1 MQNTKIEWCNT
12 IGPDGKSYPGM
23 TFNPWWGCQKVSPA
37 CTNCYA
43 ATFANRYYPGLWG
56 PAKTTPRKIA
66 SEDYWKQPIKW
77 NEKAKKLNVR
87 LKVFCAS
94 MSDVFEDH
102 PGVVEARLRLFNL
115 IVLTPNLNWLL
126 LTKRP
131 ENILKMVPLHW
142 EVDFFPD
149 NVWVGTTVENQQY
162 ADERI
167 PHLLKVPAKVR
178 FLSMEPLCGPVDI
191 TNKGLNNAYS
201 FPTDHYTEPH
211 SGKKIG
217 IEWTDPGDAYI
228 GLDWVIAGG
237 ESGSKATPSHPD
249 WFRSL
254 RDQCKAAGV
263 PFFFK
268 QWGEF
273 TDGSVLLANKTTV
286 LNNGDYSLAGW
297 EHALRGRNDSVMSSD
312 EWNSFKPT
320 VMSKVGK
327 KAAGRLLDEMEYNDM
342 PL

>member
-1 MQNTKIEWCNT
+1 MENTKIEWCNT

-43 ATFANRYYPGLWG
+43 ATFANRYHPGLWG

-66 SEDYWKQPIKW
+66 SEEYWKQPIKW
-77 NEKAKKLNVR
+77 NYKAEKLGLK

-102 PGVVEARLRLFNL
+102 PGVIEARLRLFNL
-115 IVLTPNLNWLL
+115 IELTPNLNWLL

-131 ENILKMVPLHW
+131 ENIIRMVPDQW
-142 EVDFFPD
+142 KVDFLPD
-149 NVWVGTTVENQQY
+149 NVWVGTTVENQKY

-167 PHLLKVPAKVR
+167 PHLLKVRARVR
-178 FLSMEPLCGPVDI
+178 FLSMEPLSGPVDL
-191 TNKGLNNAYS
+191 T
-201 FPTDHYTEPH
+201 
-211 SGKKIG
+211 SGFVSPDGSSWYNGVLKRK
-217 IEWTDPGDAYI
+217 YI
-228 GLDWVIAGG
+228 DWVIAGG
-237 ESGSKATPSHPD
+237 ESGHAATPSHPD

-273 TDGSVLLANKTTV
+273 RPYITKFPGKL
-286 LNNGDYSLAGW
+286 YEPISLDHMGKISLYWSGEDWRPITKNLPVSIAMKNCV
-297 EHALRGRNDSVMSSD
+297 AAR
-312 EWNSFKPT
+312 
-320 VMSKVGK
+320 VGK
-327 KAAGRLLDEMEYNDM
+327 LYAGRLLDYIEHNDM